1 MLCKSLQRWF
11 SDSGCILV
19 ILTLRIHILLLN
31 QLWATEISIVSTF
44 LQYSVSVHKC
54 RQTIFFFN
62 TPLTLECSL
71 KFLFRSY
78 AGFIIAQLKTLSI
91 RRGAQG
97 KNNTLIRDGPF
108 SFLGTAM
115 YLLIKICCLFS
126 QKLFFHGK
134 FWKAFLS
141 FIPGTY
147 YFFCFVLPPSSLSN
161 PTRRTPPPPPFP
173 SPLPQ

>member
-1 MLCKSLQRWF
+1 M
-11 SDSGCILV
+11 
-19 ILTLRIHILLLN
+19 
-31 QLWATEISIVSTF
+31 
-44 LQYSVSVHKC
+44 HKC
-54 RQTIFFFN
+54 RQTILFFN
-62 TPLTLECSL
+62 TPLTLECIL

-115 YLLIKICCLFS
+115 YLLIKICCFFTKVVFPSKVLEGFFIIYSRNLQFFFFLFRFTS
-126 QKLFFHGK
+126 LLVKQPH
-134 FWKAFLS
+134 
-141 FIPGTY
+141 PT
-147 YFFCFVLPPSSLSN
+147 LP
-161 PTRRTPPPPPFP
+161 TPPPPFP